1 MIMNDTISDLLT
13 RIRNGQMSQKKSV
26 TAPYSKMKEAM
37 CKVMQDE
44 GYIDGYSIDDNK
56 IRNIKVELKYYEGKR
71 VIRNI
76 ERVSKPG
83 LRTYQR
89 SQDLKKVLGG
99 QGISILSTSHGVMS
113 DKECRSR
120 KIGGEVLCQVW

>member
-1 MIMNDTISDLLT
+1 MPSGAFRELVV
-13 RIRNGQMSQKKSV
+13 Q
-26 TAPYSKMKEAM
+26 
-37 CKVMQDE
+37 
-44 GYIDGYSIDDNK
+44 
-56 IRNIKVELKYYEGKR
+56 LKYYEGKR

-99 QGISILSTSHGVMS
+99 QDFDSVDFTWSHVGQGMS
-113 DKECRSR
+113 LTQNC
-120 KIGGEVLCQVW
+120 GEVLAKYGEPVKRNICHVSVDVQSKSLSL

>member
-1 MIMNDTISDLLT
+1 L
-13 RIRNGQMSQKKSV
+13 
-26 TAPYSKMKEAM
+26 KEEGFITGYE
-37 CKVMQDE
+37 VMPSGAFRELIVQ
-44 GYIDGYSIDDNK
+44 
-56 IRNIKVELKYYEGKR
+56 LKYYEGKR